1 MMTVAEPSV
10 DLKELSTTVVGDV
23 FSTMLQSEAVVASE
37 PDDSRRY
44 PVASTVY
51 FAGDWRGTLL
61 VELDYNLAYT
71 IAERME
77 DVPRPVSVDD
87 YVRDAL
93 GELTN
98 MFAGNLKPLLPEG
111 TVMAM
116 PSVTHGDDFSLSFV
130 GARTSSSIPFESPH
144 GAFRLTLVEVK

>member
-1 MMTVAEPSV
+1 MMTVADPSI

-23 FSTMLQSEAVVASE
+23 FATMLQSEASPSAE
-37 PDDSRRY
+37 PDDGTRY
-44 PVASTVY
+44 PVAVSIY

-61 VELDYNLAYT
+61 VELDYELAFT
-71 IAERME
+71 IAQRLE
-77 DVPRPVSVDD
+77 DVPRPESVDQ

-116 PSVTHGDDFSLSFV
+116 PSVTHGGEFTVSFV
-130 GARTSSSIPFESPH
+130 GAKTSSSIPFDSPH
-144 GAFRLTLVEVK
+144 GSFRLTLAEVK